1 MTYYKKL
8 ERDEARNLHLKEME
22 RLNEEMCMSFYDA
35 EKYVSLY
42 AKLRFMSKQLKLYDR
57 EMGYKKEL

>member
-22 RLNEEMCMSFYDA
+22 RIKKNMTFCGFDKWVELDH
-35 EKYVSLY
+35 
-42 AKLRFMSKQLKLYDR
+42 KLTKMQKQLELYDK

>member
-22 RLNEEMCMSFYDA
+22 RIKKSMTFCGFDKWLELDHQLTKMQ
-35 EKYVSLY
+35 
-42 AKLRFMSKQLKLYDR
+42 KQLELYDR